1 MPYDFEGKVALV
13 TGAASGIGLTAAI
26 EFAKNGASIAATDII
41 DSAEAVKTIKAAGGS
56 AASFLCDIADE
67 AQVRK
72 LIEDVVARFGK
83 LDMAFNC
90 AGVGPD
96 GVRIPYA
103 SLTETDIADW
113 QKIVDINLTGT
124 FLLLKHELAQMQKQG
139 FGSIVNT
146 GSTGGYRF
154 PPGFHA
160 YAPTK
165 IGVVALTELASN
177 ENAGNGIRVNA
188 VCPGP
193 TYGTQLMNNS
203 IASGDDVEEFTTKV
217 LVPTGRFN
225 TMEDVAEAAMW
236 LSSDLA
242 RQTTGQSLFVDGGMH
257 VKP

>member
-1 MPYDFEGKVALV
+1 MAYDFNGKVALV

-26 EFAKNGASIAATDII
+26 EFAKYGAAVAAVDVADASET
-41 DSAEAVKTIKAAGGS
+41 VKTIEAAGGK
-56 AASFLCDIADE
+56 AAYFSCNIAD
-67 AQVRK
+67 AGQVEQ
-72 LIEDVVARFGK
+72 LIGDIVRQFGS
-83 LDMAFNC
+83 LDLAFNC

-103 SLTETDIADW
+103 TLTETKLSDW
-113 QKIVDINLTGT
+113 QKVVDINLTGT
-124 FLLLKHELAQMQKQG
+124 FNLLKYELIQMQKQG
-139 FGSIVNT
+139 SGSIVNT

-154 PPGFHA
+154 APRFHA

-165 IGVVALTELASN
+165 AGVVALTELASN
-177 ENAGNGIRVNA
+177 ENAKSGIRINA

-203 IASGDDVEEFTTKV
+203 ISTDDHLEELMTGV
-217 LVPTGRFN
+217 IIPTGKFN
-225 TMEDVAEAAMW
+225 TMQDVVEAVLW